1 MNNDANSA
9 VNKLLMKWQIDFNVF
24 FNVFS
29 TFIIDGNIDDIQP
42 VIDENQ
48 SVSYTR
54 LSDYFINTLYEQRAE
69 DKKCVVI
76 YDPTESESK
85 RFYIA
90 SPYTETVKPSEEGNE
105 EDEVEYER
113 TYADKLAQHFW
124 EILQEDR
131 LEEQM
136 IGHNAGGPSFDLAR
150 IHYAVTE
157 NGRMSENELV
167 SKFRNFWDLINTE
180 GGAQT
185 TGYVFVI
192 KMTSRLLTREGSSN
206 ALGADELLIFRQ
218 LLNISQNIV
227 KNSEHKLIILANK
240 ATDLPMWLVDDAYNP
255 FVKKITIDKPS
266 EANKKAFFDMLIEEG
281 SFGEEFNRKYRETI
295 APSQEEI
302 LVPGATETEAEKKI
316 KRKFLAYTND
326 FSMKMLE
333 YYQLYLQNGNEI
345 DSPEKIGYSIASFKA
360 GTLENP
366 WEQEDKVRN
375 ILNITEKVKRKIK
388 GQEQALNTVQ
398 NILTR
403 AAIGLGRADNPNAL
417 RVVLFLAGPTGTGK
431 TEICKQLA
439 EAIFGSEERMIRFDM
454 SEYGQDHSDQKLF
467 GAPPG
472 YVGYEEGGKLTNAM
486 KREPFSLVL
495 FDEIEKAHPSIMDK
509 FLQILSDGRLTD
521 GKGETVSFTDA
532 IIAFTSNAGVTSPTP
547 KNETEAIDM
556 EKKMGGAVR
565 PEREMNMQTVI
576 EMEQE
581 NATVDEIYENVKLYF
596 KYNVRHYFCCVLNR
610 PELYGRIEDALVYYN
625 YIGRDAVRG
634 ICEGK
639 IKGIVSEAKDKYKF
653 ADVIYDDAMDAIVDY
668 CQSEHV
674 RSMGARGIGKAVN
687 MIFEGSLSNFIS
699 PYVTFKNNRSVSELV
714 GKTVRCSLKNGVERL
729 NGEEDLIW
737 S

>member
-1 MNNDANSA
+1 MATNRRDERR
-9 VNKLLMKWQIDFNVF
+9 MKWQLDFESF
-24 FNVFS
+24 FDVFS

-42 VIDENQ
+42 VVDESGN
-48 SVSYTR
+48 VNYVR
-54 LSDYFINTLYEQRAE
+54 MGEYFINTLYEMRQQ

-76 YDPTESESK
+76 YDPTESDDK
-85 RFYIA
+85 RFTISA
-90 SPYTETVKPSEEGNE
+90 PFTETVKENENGSE
-105 EDEVEYER
+105 DPDQVEYDR
-113 TYADKLAQHFW
+113 TYSDKLAQHFW
-124 EILQEDR
+124 EILHEDS

-136 IGHNAGGPSFDLAR
+136 IGHNAGGPSLDMAR

-157 NGRMSENELV
+157 NGRMSENELI
-167 SKFRNFWDLINTE
+167 SKFRSFWDLINTE
-180 GGAQT
+180 GGTET

-206 ALGADELLIFRQ
+206 GLGADELLLFRQ
-218 LLNISQNIV
+218 MLNISHNIV
-227 KNSEHKLIILANK
+227 KNSEHKLIVLANK
-240 ATDLPMWLVDDAYNP
+240 VTDLPMWFTDDAVNP
-255 FVKKITIDKPS
+255 FIKKLTVEKPS
-266 EANKKAFFDMLIEEG
+266 ESNKKAFFDTLVEEV
-281 SFGEEFNRKYRETI
+281 SFGEEFNRKYREMI
-295 APSQEEI
+295 AI
-302 LVPGATETEAEKKI
+302 RPGESLKPGETETEAEKKI

-333 YYQLYLQNGNEI
+333 YYQLYLSRGNTI
-345 DSPEKIGYSIASFKA
+345 DSPDKIGYSISSFKA
-360 GTLENP
+360 GTIENP

-375 ILNITEKVKRKIK
+375 ILNITETVKKKIK
-388 GQEQALNTVQ
+388 GQDQALKTVQ

-403 AAIGLGRADNPNAL
+403 AAIGLGRADNPNAP

-439 EAIFGSEERMIRFDM
+439 EAIFGSEERIVRFDM

-486 KREPFSLVL
+486 KKEPFSLVL
-495 FDEIEKAHPSIMDK
+495 FDEIEKAHGSIMDK

-547 KNETEAIDM
+547 KTVEEADDIA
-556 EKKMGGAVR
+556 KKMGGATK
-565 PEREMNMQTVI
+565 PEREMNMESVI
-576 EMEQE
+576 AMENE
-581 NATVDEIYENVKLYF
+581 NASSDEIYEKVKEYFRYNVK
-596 KYNVRHYFCCVLNR
+596 HYFCCTLNR

-625 YIGRDAVRG
+625 YIGKDAVKS

-639 IKGIVSEAKDKYKF
+639 IKGIIAEAKDKYKF
-653 ADVIYDDAMDAIVDY
+653 ADIEYEAVIDALVAF
-668 CQSEHV
+668 CQTEHV

-687 MIFEGSLSNFIS
+687 TVFEGSLSNFIS
-699 PYVTFKNNRSVSELV
+699 PYVTFTDNHSCQELI
-714 GKTVRCSLKNGVERL
+714 GKTIRCSVKEGKTIVES
-729 NGEEDLIW
+729 EEDLIW